1 MVSSAV
7 NVNGRIAADS
17 AYTTAKKTVDT
28 VGKFSDIMAKSMSAG
43 FGADSGKSSVKDVGI
58 QQTKKQ
64 EYEPDSVT
72 DDVKTDDDCAISK
85 DIKDTT
91 ESQDV
96 SEDKALNVAEKVFDK
111 ISDAL
116 DMSEEELKECMEVLG
131 LSLMDL
137 LQPGN
142 ILKLVVETT
151 GTQDTMAIV
160 TDEGLSEALKNILD
174 YVKELADGMGN
185 MHTASEES
193 GVADSLIEDLS
204 TSETQVEGESLEDVI
219 ASKIV
224 TDSES
229 TDTTYK
235 ALNTGNNSGD
245 GSDMANQGKPET
257 DDVKASDNSKTGD
270 VSESVVSQLTGTF
283 EAALDSQAQGVDAAD
298 VVRQVV
304 DSIKFNNT
312 QALKSI
318 EVALNPE
325 NLGKVNIVVSVREGV
340 VMAHIV
346 TENEQ
351 VKKALENQVNTLKE
365 TLENQ
370 GVKVESVEVTVQTH
384 EFENNQ
390 QFNDERNSDNS
401 SKVRK
406 KIKLDDINFDEEE
419 DSQKEEQIVA
429 HENSSVEYMA

>member
-7 NVNGRIAADS
+7 NANGRVAADS

-43 FGADSGKSSVKDVGI
+43 FGADSGKSSVKDVGV

-64 EYEPDSVT
+64 EYEPDSVA
-72 DDVKTDDDCAISK
+72 DDVKTDNDCAISK
-85 DIKDTT
+85 DTKGTT
-91 ESQDV
+91 ETQDV
-96 SEDKALNVAEKVFDK
+96 SEGKALKAAQKVFDK
-111 ISDAL
+111 ISEEL
-116 DMSEEELKECMEVLG
+116 DMSEEEIKECMEVLG

-142 ILKLVVETT
+142 ILKLVVEAT
-151 GTQDTMAIV
+151 GTQDAMTIV

-174 YVKELADGMGN
+174 YAKELADGMGD
-185 MHTASEES
+185 MQTASEES
-193 GVADSLIEDLS
+193 GVADGLIEDLNA
-204 TSETQVEGESLEDVI
+204 SETQAEGESLEDVI

-235 ALNTGNNSGD
+235 ALNTSNNSGD
-245 GSDMANQGKPET
+245 GSDMANQGKSET
-257 DDVKASDNSKTGD
+257 DDVKVSDNSKTGD
-270 VSESVVSQLTGTF
+270 VSESIVSQLTGTF

-419 DSQKEEQIVA
+419 NSQKEEQIVA

>member
-7 NVNGRIAADS
+7 NANGRVVADS

-43 FGADSGKSSVKDVGI
+43 FGTNSSKSSVKDVGI
-58 QQTKKQ
+58 QQTRKQ
-64 EYEPDSVT
+64 EYEPDSVA

-85 DIKDTT
+85 DTKDAT
-91 ESQDV
+91 ETPDA
-96 SEDKALNVAEKVFDK
+96 SEVKSLKAAEKVLDK
-111 ISDAL
+111 ISKEL
-116 DMSEEELKECMEVLG
+116 DISEEELKECMEVLG

-142 ILKLVVETT
+142 ILKLVVEAT

-174 YVKELADGMGN
+174 YANELADGMGD
-185 MHTASEES
+185 MQTASEES
-193 GVADSLIEDLS
+193 SAAEGFIEGIN
-204 TSETQVEGESLEDVI
+204 TSETQTEGESLEDVI

-224 TDSES
+224 TDSENVKATYNAL
-229 TDTTYK
+229 TDS
-235 ALNTGNNSGD
+235 NNSGD
-245 GSDMANQGKPET
+245 GSDMANHGKSET
-257 DDVKASDNSKTGD
+257 DDVKASDNSKTVD
-270 VSESVVSQLTGTF
+270 VSESIVSQLTGTF

-340 VMAHIV
+340 VMAQIV